1 MLPVSLPWSFSLF
14 IYARYTLNLHFFAA
28 QRDTLWLGRLDAV
41 LADVDLLPQQQPFL
55 HHQHF
60 FRDRD
65 NRRAILLTHW
75 HGTLHHP
82 LHRHT
87 RDGDFVVK
95 QWFIDK
101 RLVLVYHLGNSDLAY
116 LVCRLLLVNKEY

>member
-1 MLPVSLPWSFSLF
+1 L
-14 IYARYTLNLHFFAA
+14 
-28 QRDTLWLGRLDAV
+28 
-41 LADVDLLPQQQPFL
+41 LADVDLLPQHQTFL

-60 FRDRD
+60 FHDRD

-75 HGTLHHP
+75 HGTIYHT

-95 QWFIDK
+95 QWFIDT
-101 RLVLVYHLGNSDLAY
+101 RLVLVYHLGNSDLACLDQPLLHLQLFHQHRY
-116 LVCRLLLVNKEY
+116 HQRLVLRHTVLAAIVLKLCQAERQVIAPIRLLD